1 MILNGVIHTM
11 EGKTID
17 SGYIRVENGKI
28 QQVGHM
34 DQLPDGVELGD
45 AVDARGGHILPGL
58 MDIHCHLGLCGCDG
72 EDLNETS
79 QVCTP
84 NIRVL
89 DGVNPMDSYVKEA
102 REAGVT
108 CVMVHPG
115 STNPVAGQAL
125 LMKTAGRIVDQ
136 MVVRAPAAMKFSLGE
151 NPKGRDGWP
160 ATRMG
165 TAAVIRQLLA
175 RASEYQLKWDSAQA
189 DAEGEMPDFDPCLD
203 ALRPVM
209 AGEVPAHFH
218 VHRADDIATAVRIA
232 KEFGLDY
239 AIVHGTE
246 GYLIADYLAQEEVPV
261 ITGPILTDRSK
272 GELRQM
278 TLENAALLTRA
289 GVRVAICTDH
299 PETTAPQLLLC
310 AAMAAR
316 YGMEEEEA
324 LAAITINAACIAG
337 VDHRMGSITQGKDAD
352 LVVLDGH
359 PLDWRSQVTHVFID
373 GREVER

>member
-1 MILNGVIHTM
+1 
-11 EGKTID
+11 
-17 SGYIRVENGKI
+17 
-28 QQVGHM
+28 
-34 DQLPDGVELGD
+34 
-45 AVDARGGHILPGL
+45 
-58 MDIHCHLGLCGCDG
+58 
-72 EDLNETS
+72 
-79 QVCTP
+79 
-84 NIRVL
+84 
-89 DGVNPMDSYVKEA
+89 
-102 REAGVT
+102 
-108 CVMVHPG
+108 MV
-115 STNPVAGQAL
+115 
-125 LMKTAGRIVDQ
+125 
-136 MVVRAPAAMKFSLGE
+136 
-151 NPKGRDGWP
+151 
-160 ATRMG
+160 
-165 TAAVIRQLLA
+165 
-175 RASEYQLKWDSAQA
+175 
-189 DAEGEMPDFDPCLD
+189 
-203 ALRPVM
+203 

-246 GYLIADYLAQEEVPV
+246 GYLIADYLAREEVPV

-278 TLENAALLTRA
+278 TLENAALLTKA

-316 YGMEEEEA
+316 HGMEEEDA

-352 LVVLDGH
+352 LVVLDGP

>member
-1 MILNGVIHTM
+1 MIILNGVVHTM
-11 EGKTID
+11 DGETID
-17 SGYIRVENGKI
+17 SGYIRVEDGII

-34 DQLPDGVELGD
+34 ANLPSGVEPDG
-45 AVDARGGHILPGL
+45 AIDARGGHILPGL

-79 QVCTP
+79 QVCTSYV
-84 NIRVL
+84 RVL
-89 DGVNPMDSYVKEA
+89 DGVNPFDPYIKEA

-115 STNPVAGQAL
+115 STNPIAGQSL

-136 MVVRAPAAMKFSLGE
+136 MAVRTPAAMKFSLGE

-165 TAAVIRQLLA
+165 TAALIREMLT
-175 RASEYQLKWDSAQA
+175 RASEYQLKWETARA
-189 DAEGEMPDFDPCLD
+189 DPQQEMPSFDPNLD
-203 ALRPVM
+203 ALRGVVS
-209 AGEVPAHFH
+209 GEVPAHFH

-246 GYLIADYLAQEEVPV
+246 GYLMGEYLAQEGVPV

-278 TLENAALLTRA
+278 SMANTAMLAKA
-289 GVRVAICTDH
+289 GVQVAICTDH

-316 YGMEEEEA
+316 WGMDEEEA

-359 PLDWRSQVTHVFID
+359 PLDWRSKVTHVFID
-373 GREVER
+373 GQEV